1 MTPAINIAKK
11 AKIKYVIHEYQHDT
25 NSSSYGEE
33 AANLLNISQKRVFK
47 TLLVELNSKQLAV
60 AIVPVSNQLSLK
72 NIASSLKEK
81 KAAMANK
88 TDAQRS
94 SGYLLGGISPLGQKK
109 RLKTVID
116 KSALNFE
123 TIYVSAGKRGL
134 DIELNPNDLAIILN
148 AQFESIIV

>member
-1 MTPAINIAKK
+1 MTPAINVAKK
-11 AKIKYVIHEYQHDT
+11 AKIKYVIHEYKHDT
-25 NSSSYGEE
+25 NNSSYGEE
-33 AANLLNISQKRVFK
+33 AALMLNISEERMFK
-47 TLLVELNSKQLAV
+47 TLLVELNSKLLAV
-60 AIVPVSNQLSLK
+60 AVVPVSNQLSLK

-81 KAAMANK
+81 KAVMANK